1 MAATHQEISGIY
13 QKTAWRSPE
22 GDYIIGFLQDG
33 VTVKGAADPAELAPN
48 LPYRFFGAWK
58 DGNGKYG
65 PSFHFVCFVKD
76 LPHSR
81 DAIVQYL
88 LRQLRGAAVGIGH
101 ATAHRL
107 YDLYQADAVRKLRMD
122 APAVAAA
129 VNLPI
134 EKAREA
140 ARILEADSKLEN
152 CKIELMGLFAGK
164 HFPRATIK
172 ECVDKWG
179 PRAAS
184 MIRRDAF
191 LLLTSRIKGAGFSRC
206 DDLYLSNGGDPAR
219 LKRQTLCAWHGLQ
232 SNSDGHTW
240 HPVATATNAIRSK
253 VDGVNIDPIKAI
265 KLGLKTD
272 WLSIRTVG
280 FNIWLADGK
289 KAKNEAAIANK
300 YHEIAINPPAWPEV
314 TDAGLSDHQREQL
327 ALATRSR
334 IAILA
339 GTPGTGKTYTAAALI
354 RAIVARHGLGAVAIH
369 APTGKA
375 AVRITEVMQQKY
387 NLPLRAVT
395 THRLLCPGTNGHGT
409 GEWGFQ
415 FNEDRSIPI
424 QFLIGDETSMDDVDL
439 FAALL
444 RACTP
449 RTHLL
454 FLGDPYQLA
463 PVGHGAPLRDLLA
476 AGAPHGELK
485 EIHRNAG
492 LIVEACQAIKDGR
505 DFKTA
510 TTFDDAGNNLK
521 LIQVSGSAGVVNELR
536 KMFTAM
542 IEAGKRDVFEDVQI
556 ITPLNEKSDLGRTKL
571 NAFLQSL
578 LNPKGASVPKCKY
591 RVGDKVIC
599 LSNDNYPTSLEQWAF
614 VCGSCSARF
623 EGRLNKADCPVC
635 RSECST
641 DQKQTAPKVPV
652 CNGEV
657 GRITAVDETRVAYM
671 FPDTGEGERP
681 VCIPRKSEWADSFD
695 LGYAITCHK
704 AQGSEWPIVVV
715 IADEAAD
722 RVASR
727 EWYYTAISRA
737 SERCIILGRMAT
749 IAKQCRR
756 VTLRDRKTFL
766 RELLLEAEGI

>member
-1 MAATHQEISGIY
+1 MATHEEISGIY

-33 VTVKGAADPAELAPN
+33 VTVKGVADPSELAPN
-48 LPYRFFGAWK
+48 FPFRFFGQWK
-58 DGNGKYG
+58 EGNGKYPK
-65 PSFHFVCFVKD
+65 PSFHFICFVKD

-81 DAIVQYL
+81 EAIVQYL
-88 LRQLRGAAVGIGH
+88 LRQLRGTNVGIGH

-129 VNLPI
+129 VGLPI

-152 CKIELMGLFAGK
+152 AKIELMGLFAGK
-164 HFPRATIK
+164 HFPRSTIK
-172 ECVDKWG
+172 ECIEKWG
-179 PRAAS
+179 PKAAS
-184 MIRRDAF
+184 MVRRDAF
-191 LLLTSRIKGAGFSRC
+191 LLLTNRIKGAGFSRC
-206 DDLYLSNGGDPAR
+206 DDLYLANGGDPSR
-219 LKRQTLCAWHGLQ
+219 MKRQTLCAWHGLQ
-232 SNSDGHTW
+232 SNGDGHTW
-240 HPVATATNAIRSK
+240 HPVATAINAVRSK
-253 VDGVNIDPIKAI
+253 VDGVNTDPIKAV

-272 WLSIRTVG
+272 WLSIRTSG
-280 FNIWLADGK
+280 FSVWLADAK
-289 KAKNEAAIANK
+289 KARNEADIARK
-300 YHEIAINPPAWPEV
+300 FRQIQSNPAAWPEV
-314 TDAGLSDHQREQL
+314 EDSQLTEHQRAEL
-327 ALATRSR
+327 AKATRGR

-339 GTPGTGKTYTAAALI
+339 GTPGTGKTFTAAALI
-354 RAIVARHGLGAVAIH
+354 RAIAAKHGIGSLVAH

-375 AVRITEVMQQKY
+375 AVRITETMAKY
-387 NLPLRAVT
+387 GLPLRAVT
-395 THRLLCPGTNGHGT
+395 THRLLAPQSNGHGT
-409 GEWGFQ
+409 GNWDFAANEERPLPYQ
-415 FNEDRSIPI
+415 FI
-424 QFLIGDETSMDDVDL
+424 IGDETSMDDTDL
-439 FAALL
+439 MAALL

-463 PVGHGAPLRDLLA
+463 PVGHGAPLRDMLA
-476 AGAPHGELK
+476 AGAPHGELT

-492 LIVEACQAIKDGR
+492 LIVQACQAIKDGR
-505 DFKTA
+505 DFKTCSQ
-510 TTFDDAGNNLK
+510 FDDAGNNLK
-521 LIQVSGSAGVVNELR
+521 IIQTSGSAGVVNELR

-542 IEAGKRDVFEDVQI
+542 VAAGKRDVFEDVQI
-556 ITPLNEKSDLGRTKL
+556 ITPLNEKSDVGRTKL
-571 NAFLQSL
+571 NSFLQSL
-578 LNPKGASVPKCKY
+578 LNPKGASVPKCRY

-599 LSNDNYPTSLEQWAF
+599 LSNDNYPATLEQWSF

-623 EGRLNKADCPVC
+623 EDRQNKANCPVC
-635 RSECST
+635 RSTCST
-641 DQKQTAPKVPV
+641 DQKHAAPKVPV

-657 GRITAVDETRVAYM
+657 GRVTAVDETRVAFD
-671 FPDTGEGERP
+671 FPDTGEGPRP
-681 VCIPRKSEWADSFD
+681 VCIPRKSEWADCFD

-715 IADEAAD
+715 IADDAAD

-727 EWYYTAISRA
+727 EWHYTAISRA

-749 IAKQCRR
+749 VAKQCRR

-766 RELLLEAEGI
+766 RELLLESEGI